1 MIELLCDEYKTW
13 QEDPICQVCDNSE
26 MGVAD
31 HAINLKVFPSPRKE
45 IWSCG
50 HCGTE
55 YIDTINIRV
64 EWTPAKYLYG
74 REPFKTRIHFERED
88 GNSLELA
95 TVSWSGVDA
104 DTVAWPDESLAGLVN
119 TFFGEAVFESML
131 QDYVNG
137 MMRDGAPVKVDN
149 LGPHMIPETLG
160 FFRAIEI

>member
-1 MIELLCDEYKTW
+1 
-13 QEDPICQVCDNSE
+13 
-26 MGVAD
+26 MGGSR
-31 HAINLKVFPSPRKE
+31 LKRGF
-45 IWSCG
+45 IFG
-50 HCGTE
+50 AT
-55 YIDTINIRV
+55 
-64 EWTPAKYLYG
+64 
-74 REPFKTRIHFERED
+74 
-88 GNSLELA
+88 GNGAVPLELA
-95 TVSWSGVDA
+95 TVSWSGIDA

>member
-95 TVSWSGVDA
+95 TVSWSGIDA
-104 DTVAWPDESLAGLVN
+104 DTVAWPDESLAGLVD